1 MTDSAKW
8 LSLAGLALAGLLVY
22 LLAPVLTPFV
32 AGGLL
37 AYLTDPFADR
47 LEARGLSRTW
57 AVVVV
62 FASISL
68 LAVIAVLVVAPL
80 LEQQLER
87 LIDNLP
93 ALAGWIKSSALPWLK
108 ARFGI
113 HLKLNNLDQITAL
126 IGQHWQQAGGAASS
140 LFSSLSHSGA
150 VLLNWFMN
158 LLLIP
163 VVTFYLLR
171 DWDVMVAN
179 IHDLMPRRYADAVG
193 GLAAEADT
201 VLSAFLRGQFSVML
215 ALGTVY
221 SAGLYLVGLDL
232 ALLIGM
238 FAGLVSFI
246 PYMGAI
252 VGILSGCL
260 AAVSQFGEVWAVV
273 PVLVVFGIGQLLE
286 GMVLTP
292 KLVGDRVGLHPV
304 AVIFSVLAGGQLF
317 GFLGVLLALPTA
329 AVIMVL
335 IRHIHG
341 LYKDSDLYGELRS
354 DSFGEAA
361 VPGSEPEPLDP

>member
-1 MTDSAKW
+1 MTESSKW
-8 LSLAGLALAGLLVY
+8 FGLTALALAALLIY

-32 AGGLL
+32 AAALL
-37 AYLTDPFADR
+37 AYLTDPLADR
-47 LEARGLSRTW
+47 LELFGLSRVW
-57 AVVVV
+57 AVIVV
-62 FASISL
+62 FASISV
-68 LAVIAVLVVAPL
+68 LAVVAVLVVAPS

-93 ALAGWIKSSALPWLK
+93 ALAGWIKSDVLPWLK

-113 HLKLNNLDQITAL
+113 NLKLNNLDQLTTL
-126 IGQHWQQAGGAASS
+126 VGQHWQQAGGVASS
-140 LFSSLSHSGA
+140 LVHSLSHSGA
-150 VLLNWFMN
+150 VLLNWIMN

-171 DWDVMVAN
+171 DWDLLVRNV
-179 IHDLMPRRYADAVG
+179 HDLMPRRYADAVG

-215 ALGTVY
+215 ALGVIY

-238 FAGLVSFI
+238 FAGLVSFV

-260 AAVSQFGEVWAVV
+260 AAISQFGDLWAAV

-304 AVIFSVLAGGQLF
+304 AVIFAVLAGGQLF

-329 AVIMVL
+329 AVTMVL

-341 LYKDSDLYGELRS
+341 IYKDSDLYA
-354 DSFGEAA
+354 DSLLPAEAEAA
-361 VPGSEPEPLDP
+361 TDPLPESE